1 MVARAKYLRENL
13 VKLDGSLA
21 TDDELEKTID
31 EESSQAAVNHNTSQ
45 TSVQS
50 KQATDVSTKPPK
62 TARQSEEAPPTK
74 TSKTSKPKKEKNDV
88 KIAAVEEPEK
98 INETIVVVEEVLSNR
113 PPTPPK
119 PKTQLPPLD
128 LTPFIRF
135 LFCSLKIFNEYFK
148 LNAN

>member
-74 TSKTSKPKKEKNDV
+74 TSKTAKPKKEKNDV
-88 KIAAVEEPEK
+88 KIAVEEPEK

-148 LNAN
+148 LYAN